1 MDNAPAKAPE
11 APPQPRFLYIPIE
24 RLIIMDV
31 IATGWFEFYWMYL
44 NWREQRRLGEKAFSP
59 FWRTVL
65 GLYYVY
71 HLFKAVHRDPELG
84 RGREPSYSPGLLAA
98 AWVLL
103 LAVSVGMMIYDNA
116 AVRLVG
122 LNLFLLK
129 YLCFIPVQ
137 LHVNRHNDEREPKP
151 EYLDWTA
158 GQAVLLLVGIIT
170 WLVYLF

>member
-1 MDNAPAKAPE
+1 MENETVKKPE

-44 NWREQRRLGEKAFSP
+44 NWREIRRQGEKPFSP
-59 FWRTVL
+59 FWRTIL
-65 GLYYVY
+65 GFYYVY
-71 HLFKAVHRDPELG
+71 HLFKAIHRDPEL
-84 RGREPSYSPGLLAA
+84 RSSQEPGFSPGWLAA
-98 AWVLL
+98 FWILL
-103 LAVSVGMMIYDNA
+103 LAVSVGMMLYNNE

-129 YLCFIPVQ
+129 YLCFLPVQ
-137 LHVNRHNDEREPKP
+137 MHVNRYNDGRQPKP
-151 EYLDWTA
+151 EFFDWTA

>member
-1 MDNAPAKAPE
+1 MENAPAKAPE

-44 NWREQRRLGEKAFSP
+44 NWREVRKEAPKPFSP
-59 FWRTVL
+59 MVRTLL
-65 GLYYVY
+65 GFYYVY
-71 HLFKAVHRDPELG
+71 HLFKTVHRDPEMR
-84 RGREPSYSPGLLAA
+84 RGNEPSFSPGLLAA
-98 AWVLL
+98 GWILL
-103 LAVSVGMMIYDNA
+103 LVVSVGMMAYNNE

-129 YLCFIPVQ
+129 YLCFVPVQ
-137 LHVNRHNDEREPKP
+137 LHINRHNDGRDPRP
-151 EYLDWTA
+151 EQFDWTA

-170 WLVYLF
+170 WLIYLF

>member
-1 MDNAPAKAPE
+1 MDNAPAKPPE
-11 APPQPRFLYIPIE
+11 APPPRYLYIPIE

-44 NWREQRRLGEKAFSP
+44 NWRELRAGQEKAFSP

-65 GLYYVY
+65 GVYYVY
-71 HLFKAVHRDPELG
+71 HLLKGIHRDPEL
-84 RGREPSYSPGLLAA
+84 RRTREPRFSPGLLAVC
-98 AWVLL
+98 WLL
-103 LAVSVGMMIYDNA
+103 LLVVSIGMMVYNNE
-116 AVRLVG
+116 AVRLIG

-137 LHVNRHNDEREPKP
+137 LHVNKHNDERDPKP
-151 EYLDWTA
+151 EYFDWTA
-158 GQAVLLLVGIIT
+158 GQALLLLIGIIT

>member
-11 APPQPRFLYIPIE
+11 APPRPRFLYIPIE

-44 NWREQRRLGEKAFSP
+44 NWREYRRLGEKPFSP

-65 GLYYVY
+65 GFYYVY
-71 HLFKAVHRDPELG
+71 HLLKAIHRDPELG
-84 RGREPSYSPGLLAA
+84 RGREPTFSPGLLAA

-116 AVRLVG
+116 AVRLIG

-137 LHVNRHNDEREPKP
+137 LHVNRHNDELEPKP